1 MLPGPTLPLRSSA
14 RGPWHSPTLA
24 GCPAR
29 GASRMRRPDTGAYR
43 AGAGQRRLGPS
54 KEVRGMRLQLRRD
67 GGAVCLRSR
76 QIRRQLE
83 PLVLPPTRRGQR
95 IRLAP
100 ALRAAVAFHGPSRGP
115 CGPRSSAPSLR
126 SSRPLGLEVAVGPG
140 PRSERMPARPEA
152 RGRLCLVRPERQPS
166 RSQAT
171 RGRNEPALVTPR
183 PAPLTLAVCPR
194 ARSFRIWSLRCWRVP
209 RMASLQMLLHG
220 QRRPR
225 LRGKRPRRISGIF
238 TRER

>member
-1 MLPGPTLPLRSSA
+1 VLPGPTLPLRSSA

-171 RGRNEPALVTPR
+171 RGRNEPALVNSEACTAYPGSVPPREELSYLVASMLARTEDGKPPDAATR
-183 PAPLTLAVCPR
+183 PAATAAPR
-194 ARSFRIWSLRCWRVP
+194 QTPA
-209 RMASLQMLLHG
+209 QN
-220 QRRPR
+220 
-225 LRGKRPRRISGIF
+225 
-238 TRER
+238 